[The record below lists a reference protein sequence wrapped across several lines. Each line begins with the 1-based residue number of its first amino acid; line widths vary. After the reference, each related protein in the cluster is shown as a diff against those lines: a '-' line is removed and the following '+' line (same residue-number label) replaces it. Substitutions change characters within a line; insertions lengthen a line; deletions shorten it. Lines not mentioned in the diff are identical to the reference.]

1 MHLKFEGAL
10 GYLLPDISPLV
21 KWKDE
26 ERRGANNGT
35 TDKHYRK
42 KKKKKED
49 ISLEGNFIS
58 SFQTFLTITVSS
70 Q

>member
-1 MHLKFEGAL
+1 MGLQINIIE
-10 GYLLPDISPLV
+10 
-21 KWKDE
+21 
-26 ERRGANNGT
+26 
-35 TDKHYRK
+35 K

-58 SFQTFLTITVSS
+58 SFQTFLTITVSI